1 MVEKRFE
8 LVGISEM
15 SIMYQ
20 GLIYPPKKRV
30 VLRVC
35 ESDKDFYSQFMAVES
50 VKELSKNKID
60 YEPVAV
66 SEKDTITVETATLP
80 EMEIVEKPK
89 PKPKTT
95 TQPKKTIT
103 KKKTTTNKTK
113 K

>member
-66 SEKDTITVETATLP
+66 SEKDTVTVETATLP
-80 EMEIVEKPK
+80 EMEIVEKPTPK

-95 TQPKKTIT
+95 TTQR
-103 KKKTTTNKTK
+103 KKKTTNTNKTK

>member
-1 MVEKRFE
+1 
-8 LVGISEM
+8 
-15 SIMYQ
+15 MYQ

-60 YEPVAV
+60 YEPVVV
-66 SEKDTITVETATLP
+66 SKVESTTA
-80 EMEIVEKPK
+80 EIFAVEKKHPTPK

-95 TQPKKTIT
+95 TKPKKTIT
-103 KKKTTTNKTK
+103 QKKTVKRG
-113 K
+113 